1 MTFILVGFKGKIHLH
16 AYILT
21 QLCQQ
26 ANQVLHKYLPQMGQM
41 LKGEWLNLRQLLT
54 QYQESLATSVT
65 TATT

>member
-16 AYILT
+16 AYLLT

-26 ANQVLHKYLPQMGQM
+26 ANQVLHKYLPHMGQM

-54 QYQESLATSVT
+54 HY
-65 TATT
+65 